1 MQLIK
6 TGRTALFA
14 ALLSLFMLAA
24 SPSMALA
31 SDVTI
36 DFDDTD
42 KDCTADNPSDVY
54 YIRGESH
61 DHNLTVKGGTEDNP
75 IVVHLQNLLLDMSD
89 EDKSAV
95 NVERGSYAK
104 FVLDDGCTATLKG
117 GARRGFAIDGYGRA
131 ALRTAGSHVTITG
144 SGTLNAHGRDDSKNG
159 TSGSDGGAG
168 IGGSH
173 NEGCGALVISDVDG
187 APTINAHG
195 SGQAA
200 AIGTGDDYKSGN
212 GDAHWDENDSIA
224 ITGGTVDADV
234 PEQDGAAIGTGR
246 DSDLGSIKITGAPVV
261 TAKTTHED
269 AAAIGAA
276 YKGSVGSIEIDITGG
291 SIAATAEG
299 DDSAGIGTSD
309 GSPKDDGRVGS
320 ISITTSGTASV
331 TARAHEEA
339 AGIGLT
345 VGAELGTITIS
356 AKGESTI
363 TAHGGESGAGIGG
376 AAGNYPM
383 GKSPIKIS
391 TADSATINAQGGE
404 NGAGIGSGNG
414 KSGDIEIAMDGGTI
428 NAKGTN
434 DGAGIGSGNDE
445 SGAISI
451 SGTGTINAEGD
462 DYASGIGSAD
472 AESAGAIT
480 IEGAAGGRKLI
491 VYAASYRNSGND
503 HPDCCA
509 AIGGGSGD
517 VGDITLKNA
526 TVTATPSTH
535 AAAIGTAEHGD
546 IGKITIDNC
555 AIETQERDKDG
566 YAITNGKGRQ
576 VGIGA
581 TGQRSDVGSIV
592 ISDTDY
598 VGTCIGVGYHGDVRT
613 ITITDSNITAT
624 PVQPVLAKNDE
635 GEAATGI
642 GAGLEGSAGSI
653 TITGSTVVANGISGG
668 PGIGN
673 GGALNEAATDI
684 TAIHNGSTGSI
695 VIDDSTVTATG
706 SVGGESKVQ
715 APPPNEGI
723 WVYYIAASPGIGCGG
738 NSHVDK
744 IAIKGSTVTSTA
756 GSDKYKGAAGIGA
769 GSFAN
774 CGPIEISDSTVV
786 ATGKH
791 TGAGIGSGGIDTRML
806 DVYDISEGIANII
819 KTAGIK
825 TSSISIADSNVTA
838 RGGSYGGAGI
848 GGARNG
854 SVDGDITIADSV
866 VDAKGGGD
874 GAGIGTGCRE
884 TAVTGSLYMDHT
896 IAISGASQV
905 TATGGDRSAGI
916 GGSFGAAVR
925 TIDISLTTVQDPEVS
940 SNHGF
945 TNFVKATGGRGAA
958 GIGSGAATEGAV
970 QPGSEGVSV
979 AVSGGYVYAK
989 GGGIGAGAAGAGPG
1003 IGVGAARSGK
1013 SHNDR
1018 INGFTV
1024 IGGYIEAVAGGSGA
1038 DDIGCGVGTEN
1049 KGTGVWNVTGGT
1061 ILADTWNVDS
1071 PIIDGGSISA
1081 QLTGAKNSAHERVH
1095 QTTLKAIAPN
1105 VPVDPDGIATAAHYG
1120 TNDMYSHFDSA
1131 RVWSYLPASDAD
1143 AQHATLHYSRF
1154 GDGIPESEYFWGTT
1168 KTDGSG
1174 WLKTGG
1180 TAEFIPLSKKI
1191 TVGNPFTLSLDDAS
1205 LGDTGWTFTS
1215 TGAARVSSA
1224 ASTASPG
1231 ASVNM
1236 TATAA
1241 GPYTV
1246 TAKSTAADRDD
1257 ERYWNHTATYTGNV
1271 EAIDTFISFMDSP
1284 SKTYDG
1290 RPAVHPEVYT
1300 NSPGDVRLSYRGHTA
1315 TGKTYNAV
1323 VPPTE
1328 AGDYTVTAQV
1338 AASGNYSEA
1347 SISEDFAISPAPT
1360 TVVLTA
1366 QDSGAAS
1373 TVTATVSGLH
1383 EAAGSVTFTVEG
1395 STVTRVVDVAAATGN
1410 TYTAQFTVEN
1420 VPAGTYKVSATFA
1433 SPNYVTSQTERT
1445 FDKEKSIRTIDMD
1458 SSYRKTYGDADFK
1471 LSAQAVPATDHDM
1484 WTYEVVDDGGEAVV
1498 AVDDEGN
1505 VSIKHAGRALV
1516 KVTLTD
1522 GTGDLYEPA
1531 EAIVE
1536 IDVAKKEITV
1546 ASQLMDEAGGAP
1558 QTSVVYGSIP
1568 TDPSRYV
1575 LSIGNATDAE
1585 AARIRDALAAQPLDA
1600 ATPAGTAVVK
1610 IARRTAGAGG
1620 GGASTTYDL
1629 ADYRLTLTRAPVQ
1642 VAKRNVVISAADAT
1656 GVYGGAEPA
1665 YALAYDADLPANRQ
1679 ADAGMASFD
1688 TVAGVFTTA
1697 PAVSGPDGF
1706 ADLDA
1711 GTYEDK
1717 IAATGGESAN
1727 YNVTFAPGTLTV
1739 APASLRDASR
1749 VSVGQVDPVV
1759 YNGRAHT
1766 VAQSDIQVTD
1776 TKAGASSASPL
1787 SESDYDVTVA
1797 GDATNAG
1804 TARAVVTGTGNYTG
1818 SVVRKLEIL
1827 PAELTIKTPSA
1838 ARLYDG
1844 SALTAEGSMSGL
1856 AAGETATFK
1865 TTGTQTEVGS
1875 SPNSYKLT
1883 WDGTANRMN
1892 YRTNVDVGTLTVLE
1906 NDISNLNV
1914 IAPDDVT
1921 YDGRSHEQTMTV
1933 TGEGGRVLV
1942 AGTDYTLSYD
1952 GDTTNAG
1959 SVTVTATG
1967 TGAYTGEASATYAI
1981 KPARLLIETASA
1993 TKAYDGSPLVGS
2005 ASMDGLIDSETATL
2019 AATGTLTDPGSTPDT
2034 YTLTWDGTAKEQN
2047 YRIREKIGT
2056 LTVETSD
2063 ALTVTAGNYSAVYDG
2078 RIHTA
2083 ECTANVAGATF
2094 EYSVDG
2100 GDTWS
2105 ATAPSIK
2112 DVGEMDYTVRASAF
2126 GYNAKTAEGT
2136 LVVTAPDKPVTVVV
2150 AADNLVK
2157 PVGAKDPEFTAQV
2170 VGTLGSDTV
2179 DYEFSR
2185 EEGETEGVYRI
2196 TVTGE
2201 SVQGVYNVVYVP
2213 GTLTITNDALPMR
2226 TITFDLDGGTLN
2238 GSEDPIVWQVREGQ
2252 EITLPEA
2259 PVRDGYRFVEW
2270 HGSSYQPGDEY
2281 RVEGDHTFTAVWS
2294 AQAPAAAGDQAAQ
2307 RATKI
2312 VATGDTTPIA
2322 ALALGAIAALAIII
2336 GAASSRRA
2344 CAIHTL
2350 G

>member
-6 TGRTALFA
+6 TGKTALFA

-36 DFDDTD
+36 DFGDAD
-42 KDCTADNPSDVY
+42 KDYTADNPSDVY
-54 YIRGESH
+54 YVRGESH

-95 NVERGSYAK
+95 NVESGSYAK

-131 ALRTAGSHVTITG
+131 ALRTAGSRVTITG
-144 SGTLNAHGRDDSKNG
+144 PGTLNAHGRDDSKNG

-173 NEGCGALVISDVDG
+173 NEGCGALAISDVDG

-212 GDAHWDENDSIA
+212 GDAHWDENDSIV

-291 SIAATAEG
+291 SISATAEG

-345 VGAELGTITIS
+345 VGAELGTIAIS

-376 AAGNYPM
+376 AAGNYPT

-414 KSGDIEIAMDGGTI
+414 ESGDIEIAMDGGTI

-451 SGTGTINAEGD
+451 SGTGTIHAEGD

-491 VYAASYRNSGND
+491 VYAASCRNSGND

-509 AIGGGSGD
+509 AIGGGSGH

-526 TVTATPSTH
+526 TITATPSTH

-546 IGKITIDNC
+546 IGKITIDSC

-581 TGQRSDVGSIV
+581 TGQRSDVGSISL
-592 ISDTDY
+592 SDTDY
-598 VGTCIGVGYHGDVRT
+598 VGTCIGVGYHGDVRA
-613 ITITDSNITAT
+613 ITITDSNITAA

-684 TAIHNGSTGSI
+684 TAIHNGSTDSI
-695 VIDDSTVTATG
+695 TIRDSTVTATG

-723 WVYYIAASPGIGCGG
+723 WVYCIAASPGIGCGG

-756 GSDKYKGAAGIGA
+756 GNDKYKGAAGIGA

-791 TGAGIGSGGIDTRML
+791 TGAGIGSGGIDVRML
-806 DVYDISEGIANII
+806 EVYDVSEGIANII

-825 TSSISIADSNVTA
+825 TGTISIADSNVTA
-838 RGGSYGGAGI
+838 HGGSHGGAGI

-866 VDAKGGGD
+866 VDARGGGD

-896 IAISGASQV
+896 IAVSGASQV

-916 GGSFGAAVR
+916 GGSFGVAVR
-925 TIDISLTTVQDPEVS
+925 AIDISLATIQDPEVS

-945 TNFVKATGGRGAA
+945 INFVKATGGKGAA

-989 GGGIGAGAAGAGPG
+989 GGGSGAGAAGAGPG

-1013 SHNDR
+1013 SHSDR

-1081 QLTGAKNSAHERVH
+1081 QLTGAKNSAGERVH
-1095 QTTLKAIAPN
+1095 RTTLKAIAPN

-1120 TNDMYSHFDSA
+1120 TNDMYSHFDSS

-1215 TGAARVSSA
+1215 TGAARVASA
-1224 ASTASPG
+1224 ASTSSPG

-1246 TAKSTAADRDD
+1246 TAESTAADQDD

-1290 RPAVHPEVYT
+1290 HPTVHPEVYT

-1366 QDSGAAS
+1366 HESGAAS

-1395 STVTRVVDVAAATGN
+1395 STETRVVDVAAATGT

-1445 FDKEKSIRTIDMD
+1445 FDKEKSIRTIDVD

-1484 WTYEVVDDGGEAVV
+1484 WTYEVVDDGKEAVV
-1498 AVDDEGN
+1498 AVDDQGN

-1522 GTGDLYEPA
+1522 GTGDLYEPV
-1531 EAIVE
+1531 ETIVE

-1629 ADYRLTLTRAPVQ
+1629 ADYRLTLTRTPVQ

-1665 YALAYDADLPANRQ
+1665 YALTYDASLPANRQ

-1711 GTYEDK
+1711 GTYEDE
-1717 IAATGGESAN
+1717 ITAVGGESAN

-1759 YNGRAHT
+1759 YNGRAHA
-1766 VAQSDIQVTD
+1766 VAESDIQVTD
-1776 TKAGASSASPL
+1776 VKAGASSASPL

-1906 NDISNLNV
+1906 NDISNLDV

-1921 YDGRSHEQTMTV
+1921 YDGRPHEQAMTV

-1942 AGTDYTLSYD
+1942 ADTDYTLSYD

-1967 TGAYTGEASATYAI
+1967 AGAYTGEVSATYKI
-1981 KPARLLIETASA
+1981 KPARLLIETTSA

-2005 ASMDGLIDSETATL
+2005 ASMEGLIGSETATL
-2019 AATGTLTDPGSTPDT
+2019 AATGTLTDPGSTLDT

-2083 ECTANVAGATF
+2083 ECTANVDGATF

-2112 DVGEMDYTVRASAF
+2112 DVGEVDYAVRASAF
-2126 GYNAKTAEGT
+2126 GYNAKTAEGK
-2136 LVVTAPDKPVTVVV
+2136 LVVTAPDEPVNVVV

-2157 PVGAKDPEFTAQV
+2157 PVGAKDPEFTAHV

-2179 DYEFSR
+2179 EYEFSR

-2213 GTLTITNDALPMR
+2213 GTLTITNDGLPMR

-2252 EITLPEA
+2252 AITLPEA

-2281 RVEGDHTFTAVWS
+2281 QVEGDHTFTAVWC
-2294 AQAPAAAGDQAAQ
+2294 AQTPAVGVDQAAQ

-2322 ALALGAIAALAIII
+2322 ALALSAITALAVII

>member
-6 TGRTALFA
+6 MGRAVVFA
-14 ALLSLFMLAA
+14 ALLSLFMVAV
-24 SPSMALA
+24 SPNMALA

-42 KDCTADNPSDVY
+42 KDYTADNPSDVY
-54 YIRGESH
+54 YVKGESH
-61 DHNLTVKGGTEDNP
+61 DHNLTVKGGTEDDP

-95 NVERGSYAK
+95 NVESGSYAK
-104 FVLDDGCTATLKG
+104 IMLDDGCTATLKG
-117 GARRGFAIDGYGRA
+117 GAKHGFAIDDYGRA

-144 SGTLNAHGRDDSKNG
+144 PGTLNAHGRDDSKSG

-173 NEGCGALVISDVDG
+173 NEGCGTLAISDVDG

-212 GDAHWDENDSIA
+212 GDAHWDENDCIA

-234 PEQDGAAIGTGR
+234 PEKDGAAIGTGR
-246 DSDLGSIKITGAPVV
+246 DSDLGSIKITGAPIV

-291 SIAATAEG
+291 SITATAEG

-345 VGAELGTITIS
+345 VGAELGTITVS

-363 TAHGGESGAGIGG
+363 SAYGGESGAGIGG
-376 AAGNYPM
+376 AAGNYPTGM
-383 GKSPIKIS
+383 SPIKIS

-414 KSGDIEIAMDGGTI
+414 ESGEIEIAMDGGTI

-491 VYAASYRNSGND
+491 VNATSYRNSGND

-526 TVTATPSTH
+526 TITATPSTH

-546 IGKITIDNC
+546 IGTITIDNC
-555 AIETQERDKDG
+555 DIKTQERDKDG

-653 TITGSTVVANGISGG
+653 SITGSTVVANGISGG

-806 DVYDISEGIANII
+806 EVYDVSEGIANII

-825 TSSISIADSNVTA
+825 TSTISIADSNVTA
-838 RGGSYGGAGI
+838 HGGSYGGAGI

-874 GAGIGTGCRE
+874 GAGIGASRRE

-925 TIDISLTTVQDPEVS
+925 AIDISLATIQDPEVP

-945 TNFVKATGGRGAA
+945 TNFVKATGGKGAA

-989 GGGIGAGAAGAGPG
+989 GGGSGAGAAGAGPG

-1013 SHNDR
+1013 SHSDR

-1024 IGGYIEAVAGGSGA
+1024 IGGYVEAVAGGSGA

-1061 ILADTWNVDS
+1061 ILADTWNVDT

-1081 QLTGAKNSAHERVH
+1081 QLTGAKNSADERVY

-1105 VPVDPDGIATAAHYG
+1105 VPVDPDGIATVARYG
-1120 TNDMYSHFDSA
+1120 TNDMYSHFDSS
-1131 RVWSYLPASDAD
+1131 RVWPYLPASDVG
-1143 AQHATLHYSRF
+1143 AQHVTLYYSRF

-1180 TAEFIPLSKKI
+1180 TAEFIPPSKKI

-1215 TGAARVSSA
+1215 TGAASVAGA

-1231 ASVNM
+1231 ASVDM

-1246 TAKSTAADRDD
+1246 TAESTTADQDD
-1257 ERYWNHTATYTGNV
+1257 ERYWNHKATYTGNV

-1290 RPAVHPEVYT
+1290 QPAAHPEVYT
-1300 NSPGDVRLSYRGHTA
+1300 NSPGDVGLSYKGHTA
-1315 TGKTYNAV
+1315 SGKTYNAV

-1328 AGDYTVTAQV
+1328 AGDYTVTAKV
-1338 AASGNYSEA
+1338 AASGCYSEA
-1347 SISEDFAISPAPT
+1347 SISEDFVISPAPT
-1360 TVVLTA
+1360 AVVLTA
-1366 QDSGAAS
+1366 HESGAVSA
-1373 TVTATVSGLH
+1373 VTATVSGLH

-1395 STVTRVVDVAAATGN
+1395 STETRVVDVATGPDN

-1420 VPAGTYKVSATFA
+1420 VPAGTYKISATFA

-1445 FDKEKSIRTIDMD
+1445 FDKEKSVRTLDVD
-1458 SSYRKTYGDADFK
+1458 SPYSKTYGDADFK
-1471 LSAQAVPATDHDM
+1471 LSAQAVPATDHDV
-1484 WTYEVVDDGGEAVV
+1484 WTYEVVDDGKGAVV

-1505 VSIKHAGRALV
+1505 VSIKHAGHALV

-1522 GTGDLYEPA
+1522 GTDGLYEPA

-1536 IDVAKKEITV
+1536 INVAKKAITV
-1546 ASQLMDEAGGAP
+1546 ASQLMDEAGSAP
-1558 QTSVVYGSIP
+1558 QASVVYGSIP

-1620 GGASTTYDL
+1620 GGGTSATYDL
-1629 ADYRLTLTRAPVQ
+1629 ADYRLTLTQAHVQ
-1642 VAKRNVVISAADAT
+1642 VAKRSVVISAADAT
-1656 GVYGGAEPA
+1656 GVYGGVEPA
-1665 YALAYDADLPANRQ
+1665 YSLTYDAGLPANRQ

-1688 TVAGVFTTA
+1688 TVTSMFTTA

-1711 GTYEDK
+1711 GTYEGK
-1717 IAATGGESAN
+1717 IAAAGGESAN

-1739 APASLRDASR
+1739 TPASLRDASR

-1759 YNGRAHT
+1759 YDGRAHT
-1766 VAQSDIQVTD
+1766 VAKSDIQVTD

-1787 SESDYDVTVA
+1787 SESDYDVAVA

-1804 TARAVVTGTGNYTG
+1804 TALAVVTGTGNYTG
-1818 SVVRKLEIL
+1818 SVVRRLEIL
-1827 PAELTIKTPSA
+1827 PAELAIKTPSA
-1838 ARLYDG
+1838 TKLYDG

-1856 AAGETATFK
+1856 VAGETATFK
-1865 TTGTQTEVGS
+1865 TTGTQTEAGS
-1875 SPNSYKLT
+1875 SPNSYELT

-1892 YRTNVDVGTLTVLE
+1892 YRANVDVGTLTVLG
-1906 NDISNLNV
+1906 NDISGFSV
-1914 IAPDDVT
+1914 SAPDDVT
-1921 YDGRSHEQTMTV
+1921 YDGRPHKQTMTV
-1933 TGEGGRVLV
+1933 TGEDGRELV
-1942 AGTDYTLSYD
+1942 ADTDYTLSYD

-1967 TGAYTGEASATYAI
+1967 AGAYTGEVSATYEI
-1981 KPARLLIETASA
+1981 KPARLLIETTSA
-1993 TKAYDGSPLVGS
+1993 AKAYDGSPLVGS
-2005 ASMDGLIDSETATL
+2005 ASMDGLIGSETATL
-2019 AATGTLTDPGSTPDT
+2019 TATGTLTDPGSTPDT

-2047 YRIREKIGT
+2047 YRIRDKVGT
-2056 LTVETSD
+2056 LTVEASD
-2063 ALTVTAGNYSAVYDG
+2063 ALAVTAGNYSAVYDG
-2078 RIHTA
+2078 QTHAA
-2083 ECTANVAGATF
+2083 ECTANVDGATF

-2100 GDTWS
+2100 GATWS
-2105 ATAPSIK
+2105 TTTPSIK
-2112 DVGEMDYTVRASAF
+2112 DVGEVDYTVRASAF

-2136 LVVTAPDKPVTVVV
+2136 LVVTAPDEPVTVVV

-2179 DYEFSR
+2179 EYEFSR
-2185 EEGETEGVYRI
+2185 EEGEAEGVYRI
-2196 TVTGE
+2196 TVTGD

-2226 TITFDLDGGTLN
+2226 TITFDLGGGTLN
-2238 GSEDPIVWQVREGQ
+2238 GSEGPIVWRVREGQ
-2252 EITLPEA
+2252 VIKLPEA

-2281 RVEGDHTFTAVWS
+2281 QVEGDHTFTAAWH
-2294 AQAPAAAGDQAAQ
+2294 AQAPAAAVDQ
-2307 RATKI
+2307 
-2312 VATGDTTPIA
+2312 VARRIADTGDATPVTAIALVAVA
-2322 ALALGAIAALAIII
+2322 ALVIIVV
-2336 GAASSRRA
+2336 ARR
-2344 CAIHTL
+2344 CSPRE
-2350 G
+2350 

>member
-14 ALLSLFMLAA
+14 ALLSLLMLAA
-24 SPSMALA
+24 SPNMALA

-36 DFDDTD
+36 DFGDTD

-54 YIRGESH
+54 YVRGESH
-61 DHNLTVKGGTEDNP
+61 DHSLTVKGGTEDNP

-212 GDAHWDENDSIA
+212 GDAHWDENDSIV

-345 VGAELGTITIS
+345 VGAKLGTITIS

-376 AAGNYPM
+376 AAGNYPT

-391 TADSATINAQGGE
+391 VADSATINAQGGE

-491 VYAASYRNSGND
+491 VHAASCRNSGND

-526 TVTATPSTH
+526 TVTATPSAH

-581 TGQRSDVGSIV
+581 TGQRSDVGSISL
-592 ISDTDY
+592 SDTDY
-598 VGTCIGVGYHGDVRT
+598 VGTCIGVGYHGDVRA

-653 TITGSTVVANGISGG
+653 AITGSTVVANGISGG

-673 GGALNEAATDI
+673 GGALNEAASDI
-684 TAIHNGSTGSI
+684 TAIHNGSTDSI
-695 VIDDSTVTATG
+695 TIRDSTVTATG

-715 APPPNEGI
+715 APPPDKGI

-744 IAIKGSTVTSTA
+744 IVIKGSTVTSTA
-756 GSDKYKGAAGIGA
+756 GNDKYKGAAGIGA

-1049 KGTGVWNVTGGT
+1049 KGAGVWNVTGGT

-1081 QLTGAKNSAHERVH
+1081 QLTGAKNSADERVH

-1215 TGAARVSSA
+1215 TGAARVSGA

-1231 ASVNM
+1231 ASVDM

-1246 TAKSTAADRDD
+1246 TAESTAADQDD

-1290 RPAVHPEVYT
+1290 QPAVHPEVYT

-1373 TVTATVSGLH
+1373 TVTATVSGLY
-1383 EAAGSVTFTVEG
+1383 EAVGSVTFTVEG

-1445 FDKEKSIRTIDMD
+1445 FDKEKSIRTIDVD

-1471 LSAQAVPATDHDM
+1471 LSAQAVPATDHDV

-1498 AVDDEGN
+1498 AVDDQGN

-1865 TTGTQTEVGS
+1865 TTGTQTKVGS

-1906 NDISNLNV
+1906 NDISNLDV

-1921 YDGRSHEQTMTV
+1921 YDGRPHEQTMTV

-2047 YRIREKIGT
+2047 YRIRGKIGT

-2063 ALTVTAGNYSAVYDG
+2063 ALTVTGGNYSAVYDG

-2083 ECTANVAGATF
+2083 ECTANVDGATF

-2112 DVGEMDYTVRASAF
+2112 DVGEMDYIVRASAF

-2252 EITLPEA
+2252 AITLPEA

-2294 AQAPAAAGDQAAQ
+2294 AQTPAAGVDQAAQ
-2307 RATKI
+2307 HATKI

-2322 ALALGAIAALAIII
+2322 ALTLGAIAALAIII

>member
-31 SDVTI
+31 SDVAI

-42 KDCTADNPSDVY
+42 KDYTADNPSDVY
-54 YIRGESH
+54 YVRGESH

-144 SGTLNAHGRDDSKNG
+144 PGTMNAHGRDDSKSG

-212 GDAHWDENDSIA
+212 GDAHWDENDSIV

-246 DSDLGSIKITGAPVV
+246 DSDLGFIKITGAPVV

-581 TGQRSDVGSIV
+581 TGQRSDVGSISL
-592 ISDTDY
+592 SDTDY
-598 VGTCIGVGYHGDVRT
+598 VGTCIGVGYHGDVRA

-653 TITGSTVVANGISGG
+653 AITGSTVVANGISGG

-673 GGALNEAATDI
+673 GGALNEAASDI
-684 TAIHNGSTGSI
+684 TAIHNGSTDSI
-695 VIDDSTVTATG
+695 TIHDSTVTATG

-715 APPPNEGI
+715 APPPDKGI

-756 GSDKYKGAAGIGA
+756 GNDKYKGAAGIGA

-1081 QLTGAKNSAHERVH
+1081 QLTGAKNSAGERVH
-1095 QTTLKAIAPN
+1095 RTTLKAIAPN

-1120 TNDMYSHFDSA
+1120 TNDMYSHFDSS

-1154 GDGIPESEYFWGTT
+1154 GNGIPESEYFWGTT

-1215 TGAARVSSA
+1215 TGAARVASA

-1246 TAKSTAADRDD
+1246 TAESTAADQDD

-1290 RPAVHPEVYT
+1290 HPTVHPEVYT

-1366 QDSGAAS
+1366 HESGAAS

-1395 STVTRVVDVAAATGN
+1395 STETRVVDVAAATGT

-1445 FDKEKSIRTIDMD
+1445 FDKEKSIRTIDVD
-1458 SSYRKTYGDADFK
+1458 SSHRKTYGDADFK

-1522 GTGDLYEPA
+1522 GTGDLYEPV

-1546 ASQLMDEAGGAP
+1546 ASRLMDEAGGAP

-1585 AARIRDALAAQPLDA
+1585 AACIRDALAAQPLDA

-1629 ADYRLTLTRAPVQ
+1629 ADYRLALTRTPVQ

-1665 YALAYDADLPANRQ
+1665 YALTYDASLPANRQ
-1679 ADAGMASFD
+1679 ADTGMASFD
-1688 TVAGVFTTA
+1688 TVDGVFTTA

-1711 GTYEDK
+1711 GTYEDE
-1717 IAATGGESAN
+1717 ITAVGGESAN
-1727 YNVTFAPGTLTV
+1727 YNVTFVPGTLTV

-1749 VSVGQVDPVV
+1749 VSVGQVDPAV
-1759 YNGRAHT
+1759 YNGRAHA
-1766 VAQSDIQVTD
+1766 VAESDIQVTD
-1776 TKAGASSASPL
+1776 VKAGASSASPL

-1921 YDGRSHEQTMTV
+1921 YDGRPHEQTMTV

-2047 YRIREKIGT
+2047 YRIRGKIGT

-2083 ECTANVAGATF
+2083 ECTANVDGATF
-2094 EYSVDG
+2094 EYSMDG

-2112 DVGEMDYTVRASAF
+2112 DVGEMDYIVRASAF

-2252 EITLPEA
+2252 AITLPEA

-2322 ALALGAIAALAIII
+2322 ALVLGAIAALAIII
-2336 GAASSRRA
+2336 GAASSKRA